1 MALQLHQGDWI
12 VLIAIAIGLRAYA
25 NGANSFR
32 EVSRWPVVIA
42 DFVHTT
48 CTLSFKEACC

>member
-1 MALQLHQGDWI
+1 MALQLHQGDGI

-32 EVSRWPVVIA
+32 EVSRRPVVVT
-42 DFVHTT
+42 DFVHATSA
-48 CTLSFKEACC
+48 LSFKKARR